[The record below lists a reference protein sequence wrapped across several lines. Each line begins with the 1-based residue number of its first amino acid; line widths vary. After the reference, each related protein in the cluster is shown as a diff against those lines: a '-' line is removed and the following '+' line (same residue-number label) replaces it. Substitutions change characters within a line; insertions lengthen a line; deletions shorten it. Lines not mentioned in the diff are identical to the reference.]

1 MEFQLDS
8 LCFMSCSNTRMVSSI
23 TKYLIWGRDEM
34 TGELGGK
41 VIRKCHAKKRQNFLS
56 CEAVKNECTR
66 MYVCAF

>member
-1 MEFQLDS
+1 ML
-8 LCFMSCSNTRMVSSI
+8 SSI